1 MKIGRSHSAPFIVF
15 VLIIA
20 MSCLINPMDGPAA
33 NASSNSS
40 FTLTSPVA
48 GDIWAADSEQTIT
61 WTYTGDPGDK
71 VNLTLYAGGKSLY
84 RIATNV
90 PVGSGGSGSYTWKIQ
105 SVYVPEG
112 SNYSIRIFTPST
124 LNRTEAYSQTFS
136 VTHQTPGQQS
146 TENQTNQEQ
155 TLSTDQKS
163 QQANISGAV
172 IIDDSSFV
180 TLTALPNPDGG
191 TESLYKLQVK
201 ANSTSAPVEV
211 SCLILNAS
219 ASPDNPSTGIETVA
233 LSESENAW
241 GSSAQNYSHTE
252 VGGWALPEYQ
262 KNPQS
267 FALPHY
273 RTCVIML
280 ARYEKIYVVFMRE
293 NDGQLSYQVFKGG
306 AFNGLNVPGLGQ
318 ITRSGDQFQVHSE
331 GGAVEVGIW
340 DKGSY
345 QHDEVAGWAQASYQS
360 NDKLYPIPKYGM
372 FMLTIGRYG
381 KLGLV
386 IGNLNDGRLG
396 TVCFTGSS
404 LLGTES
410 VPGLCEITSAGSPH
424 IRIRATGGDPVE
436 VSHFAFD
443 NTCWQWEVNGWG
455 QEGFKQNPQIF
466 PLKHY
471 TPGFLTC
478 SRYGKIG
485 IFFYNENDGRLGILP
500 LSSSNQTSG
509 GGSVEQNQTATGQSG
524 AASQSDI
531 TVILNGQR
539 LSFDQ
544 PPVIIGGSTLVPMR
558 AIFEALGATVD
569 WDAANQMVTAAKG
582 DTTIKLII
590 GLGTAQVNGHETALS
605 QAAQI
610 IGGRT
615 MVPLRFVAESLQAEV
630 KWEGSTRTITINL
643 SSSGTTELPAN
654 GRQVVDYFF
663 SSLGSGQVDNAL
675 SLMDTE
681 ILGNSSTQSM
691 WRDSFNSFDTLQVIS
706 IEDWNPGEWSIDQQ
720 TYKVQFSL
728 QLKPGAPET
737 MWMDGVNTRWATV
750 RQAAGAWKISVL
762 ATGP

>member
-1 MKIGRSHSAPFIVF
+1 
-15 VLIIA
+15 
-20 MSCLINPMDGPAA
+20 MDGPAA
-33 NASSNSS
+33 NASSDSS

-136 VTHQTPGQQS
+136 VTHQTPGQ
-146 TENQTNQEQ
+146 
-155 TLSTDQKS
+155 
-163 QQANISGAV
+163 
-172 IIDDSSFV
+172 
-180 TLTALPNPDGG
+180 
-191 TESLYKLQVK
+191 
-201 ANSTSAPVEV
+201 
-211 SCLILNAS
+211 
-219 ASPDNPSTGIETVA
+219 
-233 LSESENAW
+233 
-241 GSSAQNYSHTE
+241 
-252 VGGWALPEYQ
+252 
-262 KNPQS
+262 
-267 FALPHY
+267 
-273 RTCVIML
+273 
-280 ARYEKIYVVFMRE
+280 
-293 NDGQLSYQVFKGG
+293 
-306 AFNGLNVPGLGQ
+306 
-318 ITRSGDQFQVHSE
+318 
-331 GGAVEVGIW
+331 
-340 DKGSY
+340 
-345 QHDEVAGWAQASYQS
+345 
-360 NDKLYPIPKYGM
+360 
-372 FMLTIGRYG
+372 
-381 KLGLV
+381 
-386 IGNLNDGRLG
+386 
-396 TVCFTGSS
+396 
-404 LLGTES
+404 
-410 VPGLCEITSAGSPH
+410 
-424 IRIRATGGDPVE
+424 
-436 VSHFAFD
+436 
-443 NTCWQWEVNGWG
+443 
-455 QEGFKQNPQIF
+455 
-466 PLKHY
+466 
-471 TPGFLTC
+471 
-478 SRYGKIG
+478 
-485 IFFYNENDGRLGILP
+485 P